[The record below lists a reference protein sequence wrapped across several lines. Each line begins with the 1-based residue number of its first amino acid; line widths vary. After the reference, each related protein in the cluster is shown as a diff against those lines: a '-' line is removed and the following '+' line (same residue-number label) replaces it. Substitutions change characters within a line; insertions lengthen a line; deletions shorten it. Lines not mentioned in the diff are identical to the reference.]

1 MVFLEVNHLS
11 KSFGGLIA
19 VNNVDFIAN
28 PGEIL
33 GLIGPNGA
41 GKTTIFNLVT
51 GFLTPDKGN
60 ILFRGE
66 KIHNLASHEI
76 SRRGIARTFQMAQS
90 FPRMS
95 TLDNVMVGTFMHER
109 NVKRARELA
118 VEVLEFIEL
127 IDQKDKIA
135 ENLTVGDLKKLEIA
149 KALATQP
156 ALLLL
161 DEVIG
166 GLNPKEIEEAMRIIQ
181 KIKEK
186 GITIFLVEH
195 IMHAIMSLSDKVIV
209 IHHGEKIAE
218 GKPQEVTRNVEVIEA
233 YLGEDYLIS

>member
-1 MVFLEVNHLS
+1 
-11 KSFGGLIA
+11 
-19 VNNVDFIAN
+19 
-28 PGEIL
+28 
-33 GLIGPNGA
+33 
-41 GKTTIFNLVT
+41 
-51 GFLTPDKGN
+51 
-60 ILFRGE
+60 
-66 KIHNLASHEI
+66 
-76 SRRGIARTFQMAQS
+76 
-90 FPRMS
+90 MS

-186 GITIFLVEH
+186 GITIFMVEH